1 MSLEA
6 ARDALSKDGRPIVLR
21 YLAIS
26 AGLNLA
32 WEIAQLPLY
41 TIWRTASS
49 GEILFAVVHCTLGDV
64 LIAAGSFLLALLL
77 VGTRLRRGQLKLG
90 RVAPVTVVLGLAY
103 TVFSEWLNVN
113 VRASWTYAPAMPVLP
128 PLGTGLTPLLQWMI
142 IPLLAF
148 ALARR

>member
-6 ARDALSKDGRPIVLR
+6 TRDALSADGRPIVLR

-41 TIWRTASS
+41 TIWRAGSL
-49 GEILFAVVHCTLGDV
+49 GEIVFAVVHCTLGDV

-77 VGTRLRRGQLKLG
+77 VGTPLRRGRLKLG
-90 RVAPVTVVLGLAY
+90 WVAPITVLLGLAY
-103 TVFSEWLNVN
+103 TLFSEWINVT
-113 VRASWTYAPAMPVLP
+113 VRGNWAYAPAMPVLP
-128 PLGTGLTPLLQWMI
+128 PLGTGLTPLLQWVA